1 MRDLQQRDIARDLRR
16 NMTDAEQRLWH
27 YLRRRQL
34 AGHRFRRQCP
44 VGPYVA
50 DFACLERRLIIE
62 LDGGQHAG
70 SAHDRCRDAYLHRCG
85 FRVLR
90 FWNNLV
96 FENLEGV
103 LFEIDRALR

>member
-1 MRDLQQRDIARDLRR
+1 MRDLQKRDVARELRSQL
-16 NMTDAEQRLWH
+16 TDAEQRLWFH
-27 YLRRRQL
+27 LRRRQL
-34 AGHRFRRQCP
+34 MGQRFRRQCP
-44 VGPYVA
+44 IGPYIA

-70 SAHDRCRDAYLHRCG
+70 SAHTGVAMRTCIRSG

-103 LFEIDRALR
+103 LSEIDRALR

>member
-1 MRDLQQRDIARDLRR
+1 MRDLQKRDVARELRST
-16 NMTDAEQRLWH
+16 MTDAEQRLWH
-27 YLRRRQL
+27 YLRLRQL

-44 VGPYVA
+44 VGPYIA
-50 DFACLERRLIIE
+50 DFACPERRLIVE

-70 SAHDRCRDAYLHRCG
+70 SALDRCRDAYLYRCG

-96 FENLEGV
+96 FENLEAV
-103 LFEIDRALR
+103 LFEIDRARR